1 MSSWIDT
8 ANSQY
13 PWAEPL
19 ARDLHKRL
27 VESIFDPPD
36 VRNLVQ
42 RAHAPDW
49 TRVNW
54 NGSPRQV
61 WVSVLDQAG
70 RENSLRELLE
80 FIAAEERAIKPL
92 AAFVDELLA
101 DKRPPADPGASG
113 QDAADFDGAVTKQE
127 ALLFGDDL
135 SESVG
140 EIPDLLAAVERVM
153 KWRSVVCRLVV
164 TGADGQ
170 PYAGTGTLLSGNR
183 VLTNHHVLFPDKQ
196 RRQCT
201 AARVEFNYENDA
213 RGQSLAST
221 VVDGDVASIRSDA
234 ADDWGVITV
243 APPVSIVPM
252 DLAANVAAPVASERA
267 FILQHPGGDPKRLAF
282 VRNRIASVT
291 DRRVYYLTD
300 TKAGSSGSPV
310 FDARGKLIA
319 LHRAGGDPQKL
330 TGVDPVKKNEGVR
343 MDAIAAS
350 VGGP

>member
-1 MSSWIDT
+1 MSNWIDT
-8 ANSQY
+8 QGQY
-13 PWAEPL
+13 PWSEPL
-19 ARDLHKRL
+19 ARDLHARL
-27 VESIFDPPD
+27 VTTIFDPPE

-42 RAHAPDW
+42 RANAPDW

-61 WVSVLDQAG
+61 WVGVLDQAG
-70 RENSLRELLE
+70 RENSLRDLLA
-80 FIAAEERAIKPL
+80 FIAKEERALKPL
-92 AAFVDELLA
+92 AAFVDDLLA
-101 DKRPPADPGASG
+101 DKRPPADPAAGG
-113 QDAADFDGAVTKQE
+113 QSAPDFDSEVTKE
-127 ALLFGDDL
+127 ESLLFGDDL

-140 EIPDLLAAVERVM
+140 EIPGLLAAVERVM
-153 KWRSVVCRLVV
+153 QWRSVVCRLVV
-164 TGADGQ
+164 AGADGQ
-170 PYAGTGTLLSGNR
+170 PYAGTGTLLTGNR

-196 RRQCT
+196 RRKCT
-201 AARVEFNYENDA
+201 AARIEFNFENDA

-234 ADDWGVITV
+234 VDDWGVIRV
-243 APPVSIVPM
+243 APPAGIVPM
-252 DLAANVAAPVASERA
+252 DLAASVASPVASERA

-282 VRNRIASVT
+282 VRNRIASVA

-300 TKAGSSGSPV
+300 TKAGSSGAPV